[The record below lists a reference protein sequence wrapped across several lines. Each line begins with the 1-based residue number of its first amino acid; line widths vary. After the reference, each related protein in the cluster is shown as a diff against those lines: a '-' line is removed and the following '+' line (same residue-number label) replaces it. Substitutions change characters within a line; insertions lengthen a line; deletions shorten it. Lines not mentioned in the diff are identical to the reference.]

1 METPWSEQVCPGDV
15 PPDFEEMRKR
25 EDRKE
30 RIKPYWALLVEDQEP
45 KVNKQVLLLLMQDLK
60 EEGNALFKEEDFG
73 VAWMHYRNAL
83 FVARVLEMRFYH
95 DVDKEFISTLFSNRA
110 QCCLKKEMYQEAAQ
124 DCESAIQ
131 IFPTNLKAYYR
142 QAVAYKHQ
150 KKYKEAI
157 EVAKSG
163 QKIQAVAVL
172 KELIDELSPLVDDQQ
187 KQKPVAVSA
196 KFGEPLP
203 SFSDVPDSDWLA
215 GTNFVVTEKHKT
227 ISKTKMPAKKG
238 KPKGSKLSSKQSSQT
253 SLIEQ
258 NNVSSLESS
267 TQPDSDSSES
277 SIGEDDEK
285 FASSFQSVR
294 RQQVPVKPNDVL
306 HIVRPHVTEEEKAW
320 SFPHD
325 SDGNVM
331 KDADDFHIPG
341 AIGTRT
347 ATGSMGLD
355 QFSPTEVGSE
365 SPFSL
370 SSTSSGRSSR
380 ASQSPIKVNTG
391 PYSTMISKPQG
402 FFTKRGI
409 RDPTPPQNQVP
420 PELQNLKFPLI
431 DEFDF
436 KLACRHCFVKIGEG
450 AKGYRYVLASHT
462 CLRDVLII
470 KNRSKAGIN
479 WVKIRPRVEA
489 RNSFGGPYKICQQ
502 FSQGF
507 PCKVGEE
514 KCTFPHHQPELK
526 LWTMDRMG
534 EFNINRFIKIC
545 KDNEIETSD
554 ILRSLTVNVTEQKS
568 QHIPGLNYADDK
580 KSKTKSI
587 PSEAVKKPQQQV
599 QEPIK
604 TSTLTSHL
612 SKSLTMLT
620 NTSLSMPPSAIPAP
634 SMMAGIRA
642 PASNVM
648 SRPPAPQTSPNI
660 RPMPP
665 QQNTIR
671 LPPPPVQVFPRPFPQ
686 MPQVMRPNVPTYPQN
701 IQRNRFPGPFNFPP
715 PPLQSQPGIY
725 TTPMQPSFAYPI
737 PQPTSAD
744 NQPQDMQQERRTKL
758 ENPLMNTHEFRVV
771 CQHCFRRSTIPGVYE
786 YRPCTHKCEEN
797 ILAMSRR
804 DNPGV
809 WFQVRERKNHR
820 DFTGNYILCHSVSY
834 NNPSLCRYGE
844 DLCSFA
850 HNEIEQRLWTLEK
863 DGHFDITEFIMQ
875 NRNQSM
881 IKGFSLREILDKHCG
896 YFELICKAC
905 YYSKPCKVSIE
916 GSGNMCTGKPPHK
929 WTDFS
934 ILAHLGATR
943 VLTVVNPRGFLHKT
957 AFFKICKW
965 LHYCRNRINAECRF
979 AHSMVERDIWM
990 LERDTNMKREDIVKQ
1005 SQQLQGINKQGPPP
1019 QNVGPQRFTPSPA
1032 SSMHSASS
1040 MSDLSG
1046 SSSGAKIPGQQSNH
1060 AGSED
1065 LCPFVVNEVCG
1076 TCWTK
1081 GLLSFQDSSKDRC
1094 QKSHANWIRNKI
1106 YLHSPSNKEV
1116 RPLPRKVPAG
1126 FNFIVCKYVRERN
1139 KCQYTG
1145 GGPCQFAH
1153 SNEELEV
1160 WKWMCINNVS
1170 SLETLAEVS
1179 RESQKIRAAA
1189 TKAKI
1194 SGESV
1199 VSVSRQGSMFTGR
1212 MAVPIGGQ
1220 TNTYY
1225 CHYCGL
1231 SCNSQK
1237 QWDEHCASERHTFNV
1252 NSDKEH
1258 QWNYRQPPWGIP
1270 LRSYE
1275 LCGKHEDGF
1284 KCQYSHV
1291 PEMYNLC
1298 RYAHSQ
1304 EELDEWRE
1312 RYEWRQMKREMA
1324 RQEKVFSYMDQL
1336 LEKYENSDSSVKVI
1350 SESLDGVQI
1359 TSPKELN
1366 IYREEKNATYT
1377 WVFIISS
1384 QLTMLRAALL
1394 YNRDRLHFSLRS
1406 PSTTE
1411 KSCQI
1416 APGEVFEDVD
1426 DSGMPCYR
1434 VTVQFTGGMYGS
1446 FQQWVIFDFD
1456 TEPVVCRKLTV
1467 EVGTQS
1473 SHEKVRHLRETL
1485 TFDRWTSLNREIVRY
1500 DSDAT
1505 YPYEEKLLRQYKEPA
1520 SSESVVTQQV
1530 VLTELNRHNYVPKMH
1545 KLLEL
1550 EEITR
1555 HQIISSYNLCATIE
1569 VVDVINDDGMICAHP
1584 GELFARV
1591 PLQENLTEDTD
1602 AGKLI
1607 LTSVRKVLLA
1617 PQNQSEKVVF
1627 EACIVREDN
1636 FNYDGRGRDYIYL
1649 CLSPSCVRRL
1659 NLKAKDVLTIE
1670 LQFQMNRLFFC
1681 RMHFAI
1687 DQLNNTEIVFPDVPK
1702 INPLRNERHILKVS
1716 SSVLNED
1723 QMKAVR
1729 HIVAERSG
1737 YTPPFIMYG
1746 PFGTGKTE
1754 TIAQAAM
1761 VLLKE
1766 QPTSKILICAQSNSA
1781 ADLYITKH
1789 FDIFIKKSNITVS
1802 LRRVYYK
1809 ERRVYTVAPE
1819 VKKYCIL
1826 SPDSSYFES
1835 PTKEDILSHRIVIV
1849 TLAESLVLTSMGL
1862 QGNFTHIFIDEAA
1875 QSLECETIMPISLAN
1890 ENTCIVLAGDHM
1902 QISPKVYSAEARNQK
1917 LHMSLLERLYNYYDS
1932 HSNLISPESPLNI
1945 LLSINYRTKME
1956 ILRFIAATFYGGP
1969 DKLISRSN
1977 IPAVV
1982 EITPLT
1988 FYGVQGREVQD
1999 SDSVS
2004 YYNMSEVQEIVERV
2018 EELFKNWPEAWGER
2032 SAKEIGV
2039 VTPYYDQ
2046 VQLIRK
2052 ALKKKYL
2059 RDVTVERIS
2068 NVQGKEFRALYIS
2081 TVRTRHLIEASHV
2094 QNTGLTECDGES
2106 GDFGFLSDCK
2116 LLNTALTRAQ
2126 SLVVVVGD
2134 PVALCAIGE
2143 CVNVWRVYL
2152 KHCQNMNSL
2161 YPPNLTLDSIKQ
2173 QVQNLLNSPARERLL
2188 QVANQRQQAVR
2199 HVPAR
2204 DAPAEASTS
2213 DVWTRNQNISKLNGL
2228 PSVAT
2233 KEPPAGNGA
2242 SSQKVAMNAEEIMI
2256 QLVRMAK
2263 QGVVNGNGSGME
2275 IPVRV
2280 DCIKIHENAGHAIL
2294 WYTQVDGPV
2303 PHEDEVR
2310 ESNVYVNYTEGELQ
2324 EFIKHNPDKY
2334 KRCLIH
2340 IDSFTNMYAEVLDKV
2355 SPFSEIQLNNRARCG
2370 QAFDNDEAVVEVLD
2384 TTEETPE
2391 RWNTNSTSVQGQ
2403 VIGVLKRFVDPN
2415 NHLFLCIVESGSTGR
2430 MLPLNQGIPP
2440 IYNLVT
2446 KSSLQRAKRGNVCVY
2461 KLTTTSVNLSHFDKI
2476 DPVNPTSRL
2485 YVVQYLQWEPCLES
2499 PVGIVI
2505 GVLPAGDTINSGMQ
2519 ILNRVHY
2526 VEQNFSP
2533 ALYAE
2538 VGRLYPVSYQ
2548 LPASVISS
2556 RVDLRNDWTFT
2567 IDSPSAEDLATAFSI
2582 SQKEDG
2588 CYLIGVHISDVAY
2601 FVPKNSC
2608 IDQEAINRGISLYPM
2623 NHEPIHMLPPRLSKD
2638 LCSLKP
2644 NVDHLTL
2651 SILMTVQ
2658 HSGEITD
2665 VQPTKGIIQ
2674 SKRRFT
2680 YQEAEDILQDP
2691 NAQND
2696 YLKSCILCLY
2706 QIAMIWRKVRLGNAY
2721 IYHDM
2726 DNEAGLTP
2734 ASHQL
2739 VQEIKIMTDHQV
2751 AQLILQAFPSC
2762 TPLCHQ
2768 SPPNEEKLDEWKQK
2782 FAADAVNS
2790 IALTKPF
2797 LEDMAV
2803 CNCRLACTCIATF
2816 IKRRNIKVRD
2826 TFDIDSYLW
2835 ETLVQASDSA
2845 DFYHVQNIIVEVKN
2859 HPQLTVAQLNLR
2871 GIQSCS
2877 KYACS
2882 GSISDKEQSHY
2893 SINLSPFTHFTS
2905 PLHRYFDIV
2914 TQRFLTAYLDSRP
2927 APYSETDVHK
2937 ICFNLTGFFTT
2948 ARLYENEVH
2957 SLNLSSALRARPLV
2971 VNAVVD
2977 SVTNGALKVLFP
2989 TVPDIPSSQRSI
3001 PLEHLCPSNVV
3012 VKSVDSISL
3021 KWHQRVY
3028 DLQHAQSATLYQ
3040 SSHSGVLN
3048 PDRFILK
3055 IHAYHWQKF
3064 LMAIRESNLEKL
3076 SSAVALVKNNVKNPA
3091 SGANYVNDI
3100 SSDVLVDGKIKHR
3113 SEFSMDIHQSSV
3125 IQVQVSAQ
3133 MYKGILIPMLQL
3145 LNLTPRLSV
3154 CLEHRR
3160 NPVHCF
3166 AYKSISQVTSTYL
3179 DEKTYQSGWLP
3190 LINME
3195 AACAAVLYGESVI
3208 IHNVNI
3214 EWGVQQ
3220 LDNGATH
3227 IASLVLPISFLKER
3241 QIKFSHE
3248 ISLEELFH
3256 PSNSD
3261 LLASYFMDYCCV
3273 RYDGLQL
3280 PDDPVLNDSI
3290 AVIVNNGVPVCWV
3303 GHCMITSVSQFN
3315 GGKLKII
3322 MQLNQS
3328 SVPLP
3333 QQLLLS
3339 MGGKDLSC
3347 TLELIM
3353 KTPHDRNVDYALR
3366 SLTKASSLAK
3376 DIAVGR
3382 NPVANVT
3389 YKDEEDLMK
3398 LPTSLPLC
3406 NPNQE
3411 QALLAALT
3419 EPFTLINGPPGT
3431 GKSMMA
3437 ARLGYMFTQRNNKSY
3452 TGIGSKPQ
3460 VLICAPTNKCLDVLS
3475 GYLLSLGV
3483 NSPDIVRVYGEQ
3495 IEQEEYPLPGD
3506 SVHTESKISA
3516 QRTEVDMRYI
3526 DISLHHLIRHPSN
3539 PSSKSIEEHD
3549 TLFSLYPDDIAE
3561 DQVAEYVQT
3570 IKGAEMD
3577 VLSKAEIIITTCSNT
3592 ASPRFQGCN
3601 VQQIIIDDAGMCT
3614 EPESMI
3620 PISLLSNAVQII
3632 LLGDPKQFKPIVKVQ
3647 SASDLGL
3654 SKSLFD
3660 RYADRAIVLSKQYRM
3675 HQGICEFLSNILY
3688 EGNLKAAIPP
3698 QMQLAE
3704 LNIWPN
3710 GSSKPVV
3717 FCNLI
3722 GMEEVTESS
3731 YSQDKEHIVKNTQ
3744 ESKLAVR
3751 IADMLVRCHSVRET
3765 SIVILVLQQAQ
3776 CDDIQQ
3782 RLQQQ
3787 GYQNITA
3794 STALGAQGQEWDYVI
3809 FSTVRSQPK
3818 SEIERKPTG
3827 EWKKL
3832 NLGLLCDEHQVNV
3845 VLTRA
3850 RKGLIIFG
3858 NKHLLQC
3865 ENKIWKKLLTDYEK
3879 DGKVVEASVFLKHM
3893 EK

>member
-1 METPWSEQVCPGDV
+1 M
-15 PPDFEEMRKR
+15 
-25 EDRKE
+25 
-30 RIKPYWALLVEDQEP
+30 
-45 KVNKQVLLLLMQDLK
+45 
-60 EEGNALFKEEDFG
+60 
-73 VAWMHYRNAL
+73 
-83 FVARVLEMRFYH
+83 
-95 DVDKEFISTLFSNRA
+95 
-110 QCCLKKEMYQEAAQ
+110 
-124 DCESAIQ
+124 
-131 IFPTNLKAYYR
+131 PT
-142 QAVAYKHQ
+142 
-150 KKYKEAI
+150 
-157 EVAKSG
+157 
-163 QKIQAVAVL
+163 
-172 KELIDELSPLVDDQQ
+172 
-187 KQKPVAVSA
+187 
-196 KFGEPLP
+196 
-203 SFSDVPDSDWLA
+203 
-215 GTNFVVTEKHKT
+215 
-227 ISKTKMPAKKG
+227 KKG
-238 KPKGSKLSSKQSSQT
+238 KPKGSKLSSKPQT
-253 SLIEQ
+253 SLSEQ
-258 NNVSSLESS
+258 NNDILLDPS

-294 RQQVPVKPNDVL
+294 RQQVPIKPNDVL

-325 SDGNVM
+325 SDGNMM
-331 KDADDFHIPG
+331 KDTDNFHIPG
-341 AIGTRT
+341 AIGTKT
-347 ATGSMGLD
+347 ASGSMGLD
-355 QFSPTEVGSE
+355 QFSPTEVSSE

-370 SSTSSGRSSR
+370 SSASSGRSSR

-391 PYSTMISKPQG
+391 QSGTTIFKQQV
-402 FFTKRGI
+402 FATKRGTSQNQ
-409 RDPTPPQNQVP
+409 TPPQQVA
-420 PELQNLKFPLI
+420 PELQNLKFPLM
-431 DEFDF
+431 DDFDF

-450 AKGYRYVLASHT
+450 AKGYRYVQASHT
-462 CLRDVLII
+462 CLRDVLIV
-470 KNRSKAGIN
+470 KNRNKAGIN

-526 LWTMDRMG
+526 LWTMDRNG
-534 EFNINRFIKIC
+534 EFNIYRFIKIC
-545 KDNEIETSD
+545 KDNEVDTSD
-554 ILRSLTVNVTEQKS
+554 ILRSLTVTVNEQKS
-568 QHIPGLNYADDK
+568 QHIPGLNYADEK
-580 KSKTKSI
+580 KTQSKSMV
-587 PSEAVKKPQQQV
+587 SEAVKKPQQQV
-599 QEPIK
+599 QESVK

-612 SKSLTMLT
+612 SKSMSMLPSV
-620 NTSLSMPPSAIPAP
+620 SLSMPPSSIPVP
-634 SMMAGIRA
+634 SMMAGTKA
-642 PASNVM
+642 PTSNVM
-648 SRPPAPQTSPNI
+648 IRPPAPQTSPTN
-660 RPMPP
+660 RFMPP

-671 LPPPPVQVFPRPFPQ
+671 MLPPPVQSYPRPFPQ
-686 MPQVMRPNVPTYPQN
+686 MPQALRPNFPTYPQ
-701 IQRNRFPGPFNFPP
+701 ILQRNRFPGPFNFPP
-715 PPLQSQPGIY
+715 PSLQSQPACY
-725 TTPMQPSFAYPI
+725 TTPAVQPSFAYPT
-737 PQPTSAD
+737 PQPTLAD
-744 NQPQDMQQERRTKL
+744 LQPPDIQQEKRTKL
-758 ENPLMNTHEFRVV
+758 ENPLKNTHEYRVV
-771 CQHCFRRSTIPGVYE
+771 CVQCFRPSTKPGVYE
-786 YRPCTHKCEEN
+786 FRPCTHKCEEN
-797 ILAMSRR
+797 ILAMTPRETH
-804 DNPGV
+804 GV
-809 WFQVRERKNHR
+809 WYQVRERKNHR
-820 DFTGNYILCHSVSY
+820 EFSGKYILCRSVSY

-844 DLCSFA
+844 DQCSFA
-850 HNEIEQRLWTLEK
+850 HNEIEQYIWTLEK
-863 DGHFDITEFIMQ
+863 DGQFDITEFIMQ
-875 NRNQSM
+875 NRNQSL

-905 YYSKPCKVSIE
+905 FYSKPPKISVE
-916 GSGNMCTGKPPHK
+916 GSGNLCVSTPPHK
-929 WTDFS
+929 WSDFS
-934 ILAHLGATR
+934 ILAHMGPTR
-943 VLTVVNPRGFLHKT
+943 VITVVNPRGFLHKT

-990 LERDTNMKREDIVKQ
+990 LERDTNMKREDIVKE
-1005 SQQLQGINKQGPPP
+1005 SQVLQGINKQGPPP
-1019 QNVGPQRFTPSPA
+1019 QNMGYQRFTPSPA
-1032 SSMHSASS
+1032 SSMQSAGT
-1040 MSDLSG
+1040 MADLFA
-1046 SSSGAKIPGQQSNH
+1046 SSSGGKLPGQPTGDQTTL
-1060 AGSED
+1060 AGGED

-1094 QKSHANWIRNKI
+1094 QKNHANWIRNKI

-1116 RPLPRKVPAG
+1116 RPLPRKIPAG
-1126 FNFIVCKYVRERN
+1126 FNFIVCKYVREKN
-1139 KCQYTG
+1139 KCQYSG

-1153 SNEELEV
+1153 STEELEV
-1160 WKWMCINNVS
+1160 WKWMCINNVTT
-1170 SLETLAEVS
+1170 LENLAEIS

-1189 TKAKI
+1189 AKPKI

-1199 VSVSRQGSMFTGR
+1199 VSVSRQGSVFSGR
-1212 MAVPIGGQ
+1212 AIVPVSGQ
-1220 TNTYY
+1220 SNMHY

-1275 LCGKHEDGF
+1275 LCSKHEDGF

-1336 LEKYENSDSSVKVI
+1336 LEKYENSESSIKVI
-1350 SESLDGVQI
+1350 SESLDGVEI
-1359 TSPKELN
+1359 ISPKELN
-1366 IYREEKNATYT
+1366 IYKEEKNATYI
-1377 WVFIISS
+1377 WVFILRS
-1384 QLTMLRAALL
+1384 QLPMLRAALL

-1406 PSTTE
+1406 PSTVE

-1473 SHEKVRHLRETL
+1473 SHEKVRRLRETL

-1505 YPYEEKLLRQYKEPA
+1505 YPYEEKLLQKYKEPA

-1530 VLTELNRHNYVPKMH
+1530 VLTELNRHNYIPKMH

-1555 HQIISSYNLCATIE
+1555 HQIISSYNVCATIE
-1569 VVDVINDDGMICAHP
+1569 VVDVIKEDVLLFAHP

-1607 LTSVRKVLLA
+1607 LTSVQKVLLA
-1617 PQNQSEKVVF
+1617 PQNKSDKVVF
-1627 EACIVREDN
+1627 EACIVHKDN
-1636 FNYDGRGRDYIYL
+1636 FDYDGRGRDYIYL
-1649 CLSPSCVRRL
+1649 CLSPSCVSRL
-1659 NLKAKDVLTIE
+1659 NLKANDVLTME

-1789 FDIFIKKSNITVS
+1789 FDIFMKKSNLSIS

-1826 SPDSSYFES
+1826 SPDKSYFES
-1835 PTKEDILSHRIVIV
+1835 PTKEDILNHRIVIV
-1849 TLAESLVLTSMGL
+1849 TLAESLVLTTMGL

-1890 ENTCIVLAGDHM
+1890 ENTCIVLAGDHV
-1902 QISPKVYSAEARNQK
+1902 QISPKVYSAEARKQK

-1977 IPAVV
+1977 IPSVV

-1999 SDSVS
+1999 TDSVS

-2018 EELFKNWPEAWGER
+2018 EELFSNWPEAWGEC

-2052 ALKKKYL
+2052 ALKKKNPHL

-2106 GDFGFLSDCK
+2106 GDFGFLSDNK

-2199 HVPAR
+2199 QVPAR
-2204 DAPAEASTS
+2204 EAASSSSETFTS
-2213 DVWTRNQNISKLNGL
+2213 YVWARNQNISKLNGL
-2228 PSVAT
+2228 PSVT
-2233 KEPPAGNGA
+2233 TGEPQTGNGV
-2242 SSQKVAMNAEEIMI
+2242 SSQKVQKMNAEEIMI
-2256 QLVRMAK
+2256 QLVRMAR
-2263 QGVVNGNGSGME
+2263 QGVVNGNSFGME
-2275 IPVRV
+2275 MPVKV
-2280 DCIKIHENAGHAIL
+2280 DCVKIHEKAGHAVL

-2303 PHEDEVR
+2303 PHEEDDLEGR
-2310 ESNVYVNYTEGELQ
+2310 ESDVYMNYTEEELK
-2324 EFIKHNPDKY
+2324 ELLMHNPDKY

-2355 SPFSEIQLNNRARCG
+2355 SPFSEIRLNNRAGCG
-2370 QAFDNDEAVVEVLD
+2370 QAFHNDEAVVEVL
-2384 TTEETPE
+2384 EETPE
-2391 RWNTNSTSVQGQ
+2391 RQISTSVQGQ
-2403 VIGVLKRFVDPN
+2403 VIGVLKRFIDPN

-2446 KSSLQRAKRGNVCVY
+2446 KSSLQRVKRGNVCVY
-2461 KLTTTSVNLSHFDKI
+2461 KLTTTSINLSHFDKI
-2476 DPVNPTSRL
+2476 DPVNPNSRL
-2485 YVVQYLQWEPCLES
+2485 YVVQYLQWEPCLQS

-2505 GVLPAGDTINSGMQ
+2505 GVLPAGDTINNGMQ
-2519 ILNRVHY
+2519 ILNRMHY
-2526 VEQNFSP
+2526 VAQNFSP
-2533 ALYAE
+2533 ELHAE
-2538 VGRLYPVSYQ
+2538 VSQLYPVNYQ

-2567 IDSPSAEDLATAFSI
+2567 IDSPSAEDLDAAFSI

-2588 CYLIGVHISDVAY
+2588 CYLIGVHISDVAH

-2608 IDQEAINRGISLYPM
+2608 IDDEAINRGISLYPM

-2680 YQEAEDILQDP
+2680 YQEAEEILQDP

-2706 QIAMIWRKVRLGNAY
+2706 HIAMIWRKLRLGNAF

-2726 DNEAGLTP
+2726 DNEAELTP
-2734 ASHQL
+2734 TSHQL

-2751 AQLILQAFPSC
+2751 AQLLLRQFQSC

-2768 SPPNEEKLDEWKQK
+2768 SPPNEVKLDVWKQK

-2797 LEDMAV
+2797 LEGMAV

-2816 IKRRNIKVRD
+2816 IKRRNIRVRD

-2835 ETLVQASDSA
+2835 DTLVQASESA
-2845 DFYHVQNIIVEVKN
+2845 DFYHVQNIIVEVKR
-2859 HPQLTVAQLNLR
+2859 HPQLTVAQFNLC

-2877 KYACS
+2877 NYACS
-2882 GSISDKEQSHY
+2882 GDLSDKEQSHY
-2893 SINLSPFTHFTS
+2893 SFNLSPCTHFTG

-2914 TQRFLTAYLDSRP
+2914 IQRFLTAYLDSKP
-2927 APYSETDVHK
+2927 APYTKTDVQR
-2937 ICFNLTGFFTT
+2937 ICYSLTGVYTT

-2957 SLNLSSALRARPLV
+2957 ALNLSSALRARPLV

-2977 SVTNGALKVLFP
+2977 SVTDSALKVLFP
-2989 TVPDIPSSQRSI
+2989 AVPDIPYSQRSI
-3001 PLEHLCPSNVV
+3001 PFEHLCPSNVV
-3012 VKSVDSISL
+3012 VKSVDSVSL

-3028 DLQHAQSATLYQ
+3028 DLQHTHSATLYQ

-3048 PDRFILK
+3048 PDRFVLK

-3076 SSAVALVKNNVKNPA
+3076 SSTVALVKNNIKNPA
-3091 SGANYVNDI
+3091 SVANYVTDI
-3100 SSDVLVDGKIKHR
+3100 SSEVLVDGKIKHL

-3125 IQVQVSAQ
+3125 IQIQVSTQ
-3133 MYKGILIPMLQL
+3133 MYKGIMIPMLQL
-3145 LNLTPRLSV
+3145 LTLTPRLSI
-3154 CLEHRR
+3154 CLEHHR
-3160 NPVHCF
+3160 NPVPCF
-3166 AYKSISQVTSTYL
+3166 ANKSISPVTSTYL
-3179 DEKTYQSGWLP
+3179 DEKTYQSAWLP
-3190 LINME
+3190 LLNME
-3195 AACAAVLYGESVI
+3195 AACAAVLHGESVI

-3214 EWGVQQ
+3214 EWSVQQ
-3220 LDNGATH
+3220 SDNGAMH
-3227 IASLVLPISFLKER
+3227 IASFDLPIAFLKER

-3248 ISLEELFH
+3248 ISLEEIFH

-3261 LLASYFMDYCCV
+3261 LLPSYFLDYCCV
-3273 RYDGLQL
+3273 RYDGLQF

-3303 GHCMITSVSQFN
+3303 GHCIITSVSQFS
-3315 GGKLKII
+3315 GGMLKMI

-3328 SVPLP
+3328 SVSFP
-3333 QQLLLS
+3333 QQLLVN
-3339 MGGKDLSC
+3339 MGGKDLPC
-3347 TLELIM
+3347 TLELIV
-3353 KTPHDRNVDYALR
+3353 KTPQDRNVDYAVR

-3398 LPTSLPLC
+3398 LRTSLPWC

-3431 GKSMMA
+3431 GKSLMA
-3437 ARLGYMFTQRNNKSY
+3437 VRLSYMFTQRNKTF
-3452 TGIGSKPQ
+3452 TGMGSKPQ

-3475 GYLLSLGV
+3475 GYLLSLGA
-3483 NSPDIVRVYGEQ
+3483 SCPDIVRVYGEQ
-3495 IEQEEYPLPGD
+3495 IEREEYPLPGD
-3506 SVHTESKISA
+3506 SVHNDGKISA
-3516 QRTEVDMRYI
+3516 PGTKVDIRYM

-3539 PSSKSIEEHD
+3539 PSSKIIEEHD

-3561 DQVAEYVQT
+3561 DQVAEYIQT
-3570 IKGAEMD
+3570 VKGAETD
-3577 VLSKAEIIITTCSNT
+3577 VLSKAEIIITTCCNT
-3592 ASPRFQGCN
+3592 ASTRFRGCN

-3620 PISLLSNAVQII
+3620 PISLFSSAVHII
-3632 LLGDPKQFKPIVKVQ
+3632 LLGDTKQFKPIVKVQ
-3647 SASDLGL
+3647 TASNLGL
-3654 SKSLFD
+3654 SKSLFE

-3675 HQGICEFLSNILY
+3675 HQGISEFPSNIMY
-3688 EGNLKAAIPP
+3688 EGNLKAALPP

-3710 GSSKPVV
+3710 GPSKPVL
-3717 FCNLI
+3717 FLNQI
-3722 GMEEVTESS
+3722 GMEEVTGSS
-3731 YSQDKEHIVKNTQ
+3731 YSQDREHFVKNTQ
-3744 ESKLAVR
+3744 ESELAVR
-3751 IADMLVRCHSVRET
+3751 IAGMLVRRNNVRET

-3776 CDDIQQ
+3776 CDDVQQ

-3787 GYQNITA
+3787 GYQNITT

-3818 SEIERKPTG
+3818 SEIERKPTND
-3827 EWKKL
+3827 WKKL

-3850 RKGLIIFG
+3850 RKGLIIIG

-3865 ENKIWKKLLTDYEK
+3865 ENKIWKKLLTDYGK
-3879 DGKVVEASVFLKHM
+3879 DGKLVEASTFLKHM